1 MRNPEN
7 YCVPA
12 NVMSSSNV
20 YDAKKECDS
29 IPNCDRFYDNRGSGK
44 HFYAC
49 ENTAV
54 GYESTEDS
62 IMYHALLGNKNI
74 RSINILKIYHKHFI
88 LIGSKFQNIVI
99 CICRY

>member
-1 MRNPEN
+1 MRIPES

-29 IPNCDRFYDNRGSGK
+29 ILNCHRFFDNRGSGK

-49 ENTAV
+49 DNTAIV
-54 GYESTEDS
+54 YDSTEDS

-74 RSINILKIYHKHFI
+74 RSINILDIYIK
-88 LIGSKFQNIVI
+88 
-99 CICRY
+99 CISF